1 MKTQVLS
8 VVLMA
13 LSLASGCGPGE
24 GSGPDDA
31 LPNDGRSPKAIAQDL
46 QSLGR
51 TIDMHNLMSNEDMS
65 GHQGVTVSQVQS
77 FLAAKGSYLAGYT
90 DPAWGRTAATLIV
103 ERSRAYRISPVYMLA
118 RIETESGLV
127 RSGTS
132 NNLSKATGCGCPDS
146 GSCGSQYAGFGNQ
159 VECSAHLFRNYI
171 TEQETTG
178 STRSGWRVGVTKN
191 TLDPCAV
198 RPANQA
204 TAALYTYTPWVGA
217 YGIQCGTAQW
227 GGSTLVAA
235 LYQQFKSEG
244 NWSSP
249 PTLDVFVQA
258 TDSAIWRKQ
267 WTGSAW
273 LNWESLGGVLG
284 TAPASASM
292 APGTQHVYAVGTNG
306 ELFQKAWNGTAWSG
320 WESLGGTAALSRP
333 GAASMGPGLM
343 HVFVRGTDNHLYQKY
358 WTGNAWSAWENLDGQ
373 LLSGPSAVSMA
384 RGTVHV
390 FARGPGNT
398 LWMKYWTGSAW
409 VGWEDLG
416 GDLASGPGVV
426 SMAPGT
432 LHVFVRG
439 SDNAVWMKYWTGS
452 AWSAWEN
459 LGGDAVG
466 DPWALSNEPGKLHV
480 FTRATDGAAWQKTWN
495 GSSWSGWMS
504 LGGNLK

>member
-1 MKTQVLS
+1 MSVEPELS
-8 VVLMA
+8 RRAWAPGIA
-13 LSLASGCGPGE
+13 LLLLLGITGCGPE
-24 GSGPDDA
+24 APRDE
-31 LPNDGRSPKAIAQDL
+31 AQDEPRVTAFARPNFLAPFPCGQSWTYSHHSGEVRRALDFVRNGGVTDGQPALASAAGYATRQYEAGGAGNYIKIDHGGGWVTYYFHL
-46 QSLGR
+46 QSYSVANGTQVNQGQEVGR
-51 TIDMHNLMSNEDMS
+51 
-65 GHQGVTVSQVQS
+65 
-77 FLAAKGSYLAGYT
+77 
-90 DPAWGRTAATLIV
+90 
-103 ERSRAYRISPVYMLA
+103 
-118 RIETESGLV
+118 
-127 RSGTS
+127 
-132 NNLSKATGCGCPDS
+132 
-146 GSCGSQYAGFGNQ
+146 
-159 VECSAHLFRNYI
+159 
-171 TEQETTG
+171 TG
-178 STRSGWRVGVTKN
+178 STGASTGPHLHFEQLLNGVGQDIIINGVAMAPYPSSYGTKSITSTN
-191 TLDPCAV
+191 
-198 RPANQA
+198 
-204 TAALYTYTPWVGA
+204 
-217 YGIQCGTAQW
+217 CGTPPPP
-227 GGSTLVAA
+227 
-235 LYQQFKSEG
+235 
-244 NWSSP
+244 P